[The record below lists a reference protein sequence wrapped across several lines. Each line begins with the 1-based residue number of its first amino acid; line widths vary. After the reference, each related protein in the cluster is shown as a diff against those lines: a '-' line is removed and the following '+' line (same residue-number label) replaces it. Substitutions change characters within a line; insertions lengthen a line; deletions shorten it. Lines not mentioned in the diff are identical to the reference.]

1 MFPICPEHWRGAD
14 FNSHTASSLRAD
26 RETSD
31 LQQFS
36 MEVALP
42 DLSVLLNIY
51 NRIVIA

>member
-14 FNSHTASSLRAD
+14 FNSHNASSLRAD